1 MEVNSWKSVCQQHFN
16 ASANR
21 EFCDIE
27 SQSFSHLYQG
37 CNLTQKL
44 IACFEKQ
51 FEFDNKL
58 TELEKLMGTK
68 PSQNRPKLIMKK
80 LSILRRMIYQYN
92 QRGEKP
98 RWGQF
103 LELIENFF
111 NFSRSSR
118 NTILLCNAQFFKV
131 EIISL
136 RNAWGVKSQS
146 GKVYQK
152 LSYAL
157 M

>member
-1 MEVNSWKSVCQQHFN
+1 M
-16 ASANR
+16 
-21 EFCDIE
+21 
-27 SQSFSHLYQG
+27 
-37 CNLTQKL
+37 TQKL